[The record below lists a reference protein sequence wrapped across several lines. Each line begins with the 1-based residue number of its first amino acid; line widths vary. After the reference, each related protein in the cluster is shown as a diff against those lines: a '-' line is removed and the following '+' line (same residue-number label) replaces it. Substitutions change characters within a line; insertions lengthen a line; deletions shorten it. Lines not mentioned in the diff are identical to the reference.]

1 MCGIVAYI
9 GNKNCKNIL
18 INGLKR
24 LEYRGYDSAGIGI
37 LTLAGEKNRGDAKHA
52 SADFGSSSDLS
63 GKARE
68 LGYSIKVVK
77 EVGKIKVLEELLKD
91 ASIDGTVGIG
101 HTRWAT
107 HGVPNQVNSHPHLDC
122 SGSIA
127 VVHNGI
133 IENFAEIKEELEK
146 KGHRF
151 FSETD
156 TEVLPHLLE
165 EYLKVETDGDLLI
178 AMQRL
183 LKRIKGSGAIVAIS
197 ANHPD
202 EIVAGRIAS
211 PLIVGVS
218 RDANFFASDM
228 PAILEYTHSFIV
240 INDYETVRITREK
253 VEIYDMEGLL
263 ITREPFRANWNL
275 ESAEK
280 SGYEDFMLKE
290 MFEQPYGIRETMRGR
305 LINGELNFDE
315 MGLSDEQVKNLKK
328 IQIIACGT
336 SYHAALTG
344 KLLIEKWAKIPVEVD
359 IGSEYRYRDPIIDEN
374 CLFIAITQ
382 SGETIDTL
390 AAIREA
396 RSKGA
401 KVMAVTN
408 VVGSTIARESNSVI
422 YTHAGP
428 EIGVCATKTFT
439 AQIMVMY
446 LTALYL
452 AKARG
457 LMQHEQFQ
465 KIKEELEVIPN
476 KIQQILNNAG
486 KLKKIA
492 DETYRYACF
501 LFLGRIYGFP
511 MALEGALKLK
521 EISYIHAEGYAAG
534 EMKHGP
540 IALTDTRTVVVG
552 VIPKDFV
559 YEKMLSN
566 LQEVKA
572 RNAKIFAL
580 ISEGD
585 TNTGKYADY
594 TFELPKTIEELYGI
608 LAVVPLQLYAY
619 YIAKNHGRNVDQP
632 RNLAKSVTVE

>member
-1 MCGIVAYI
+1 MTQDGGIMCGIVAYI
-9 GNKNCKNIL
+9 GNRQCREIL
-18 INGLKR
+18 LNGLKR

-37 LTLAGEKNRGDAKHA
+37 LVQNSNSQYCGNTENGNAVIEIVKE
-52 SADFGSSSDLS
+52 S
-63 GKARE
+63 GKISE
-68 LGYSIKVVK
+68 LEAKLDGN
-77 EVGKIKVLEELLKD
+77 EL
-91 ASIDGTVGIG
+91 DGTTGIG

-107 HGVPNQVNSHPHLDC
+107 HGVPNQVNSHPHTDC
-122 SGSIA
+122 SGKIA

-133 IENFAEIKEELEK
+133 IENFAQLKEELSA
-146 KGHRF
+146 KGHTF
-151 FSETD
+151 ISDTD

-165 EYLKVETDGDLLI
+165 DYINNETSGDLLI
-178 AMQRL
+178 AMQKL
-183 LKRIKGSGAIVAIS
+183 LRKIRGSGAIVAMS
-197 ANHPD
+197 SSHPD
-202 EIVAGRIAS
+202 ELIAGRIAS

-218 RDANFFASDM
+218 KDGNFFASDM
-228 PAILEYTHSFIV
+228 PAVLEHTHNFVV
-240 INDYETVRITREK
+240 INDFETVRITKEN
-253 VEIYDMEGLL
+253 VEIYDIDGKTLK
-263 ITREPFRANWNL
+263 RDPFRVNWSL

-305 LINGELNFDE
+305 LSSGELKFDE
-315 MGLSDEQVKNLKK
+315 ISLSDKEIKELKK

-344 KLLIEKWAKIPVEVD
+344 KLMIEKWARIPVEVD

-374 CLFIAITQ
+374 VLFIAITQ

-390 AAIREA
+390 AAIKEA
-396 RSKGA
+396 RAKGA
-401 KVMAVTN
+401 KVLAITN
-408 VVGSTIARESNSVI
+408 IVGSTASRESDSVV

-439 AQIMVMY
+439 AQLTVMY
-446 LTALYL
+446 LIGLYL

-457 LMQHEQFQ
+457 EMDIERFNRILN
-465 KIKEELEVIPN
+465 ELDMIPN
-476 KIQQILNNAG
+476 KVQQILNNAP
-486 KLKKIA
+486 KIKKIA
-492 DETYRYACF
+492 DETYRYSCF

-552 VIPKDFV
+552 VIPGDYV

-572 RNAKIFAL
+572 RHARIFAL
-580 ISEGD
+580 VSEGD
-585 TNTGKYADY
+585 KNTGNTADY
-594 TFELPKTIEELYGI
+594 IFELPKTIEELYGI

>member
-9 GNKNCKNIL
+9 GNKQCKDIL
-18 INGLKR
+18 LNGLKR

-37 LTLAGEKNRGDAKHA
+37 LSMNNVVKDIKPCYE
-52 SADFGSSSDLS
+52 
-63 GKARE
+63 
-68 LGYSIKVVK
+68 IKVVK
-77 EVGKIKVLEELLKD
+77 EAGKIKTLEELLKNVEMK
-91 ASIDGTVGIG
+91 GMCGIG

-107 HGVPNQVNSHPHLDC
+107 HGEPTQVNAHPHFDC
-122 SGSIA
+122 NQKIA

-133 IENFAEIKEELEK
+133 IENYSEIKEELIK
-146 KGHRF
+146 KGHVF
-151 FSETD
+151 ISQTD

-165 EYLKVETDGDLLI
+165 EYLNNEAGGDLLI
-178 AMQRL
+178 AMQKL
-183 LKRIKGSGAIVAIS
+183 LKTIRGSGAIVAIS
-197 ANHPD
+197 VEHPD
-202 EIVAGRIAS
+202 EIIAGRIAS

-218 RDANFFASDM
+218 KDGNFFASDI
-228 PAILEYTHSFIV
+228 PAVLEHTHYFTV
-240 INDYETVRITREK
+240 INDYETVRITENK
-253 VEIYDMEGLL
+253 VDIYDADGKILQ
-263 ITREPFRANWNL
+263 REPFKVNWSL

-280 SGYEDFMLKE
+280 GGYEDFMLKE
-290 MFEQPYGIRETMRGR
+290 IFEQSYGIKETMRGR
-305 LINGELNFDE
+305 LLNGELNFE
-315 MGLSDEQVKNLKK
+315 ELNLTDEQIKKLKK

-344 KLLIEKWAKIPVEVD
+344 KLIIEKWAKIPVEVD
-359 IGSEYRYRDPIIDEN
+359 ISSEYRYRDPIVDEN

-396 RSKGA
+396 RVKGA
-401 KVMAVTN
+401 RVMAVTN
-408 VVGSTIARESNSVI
+408 VVGSTVARESDSVI

-428 EIGVCATKTFT
+428 EIGVCATKTFS

-446 LTALYL
+446 LL
-452 AKARG
+452 G
-457 LMQHEQFQ
+457 LHLSRVKGICEPEKYN
-465 KIKEELEVIPN
+465 KIIEELKIIPN
-476 KIQQILNNAG
+476 KVQLILSNSD
-486 KLKKIA
+486 KIKKIA
-492 DETYRYACF
+492 DDTYKYTCF

-540 IALTDTRTVVVG
+540 IALTDTSTVVVG
-552 VIPKDFV
+552 VIPQDYV
-559 YEKMLSN
+559 YEKMISN

-585 TNTGKYADY
+585 KNIEKYADY
-594 TFELPKTIEELYGI
+594 IFELPKTLEELNGI
-608 LAVVPLQLYAY
+608 LAVIPLQLYAY
-619 YIAKNHGRNVDQP
+619 YIAKNLNRNVDQP

>member
-9 GNKNCKNIL
+9 GNKQCKDIL
-18 INGLKR
+18 LNGLKR

-37 LTLAGEKNRGDAKHA
+37 LSMNHVVKDIKPCHE
-52 SADFGSSSDLS
+52 
-63 GKARE
+63 
-68 LGYSIKVVK
+68 IKVVK
-77 EVGKIKVLEELLKD
+77 EAGKIKTLEELLKNVEMK
-91 ASIDGTVGIG
+91 GMCGIG

-107 HGVPNQVNSHPHLDC
+107 HGEPTQVNAHPHFDC
-122 SGSIA
+122 NQKIA

-133 IENFAEIKEELEK
+133 IENYSEIKEELIK
-146 KGHRF
+146 KGHVF
-151 FSETD
+151 ISQTD

-165 EYLKVETDGDLLI
+165 EYLNNEAGSDLLI
-178 AMQRL
+178 AMQKL
-183 LKRIKGSGAIVAIS
+183 LKTIRGSGAIVAIS
-197 ANHPD
+197 VEHPD
-202 EIVAGRIAS
+202 EIIAGRIAS

-218 RDANFFASDM
+218 KDGNFFASDI
-228 PAILEYTHSFIV
+228 PAVLEHTHYFTV
-240 INDYETVRITREK
+240 INDYETVRITENK
-253 VEIYDMEGLL
+253 VDIYDADGKILQ
-263 ITREPFRANWNL
+263 REPFKVNWSL

-280 SGYEDFMLKE
+280 GGYEDFMLKE
-290 MFEQPYGIRETMRGR
+290 IFEQSYGIKETMRGR
-305 LINGELNFDE
+305 LLNGELNFE
-315 MGLSDEQVKNLKK
+315 ELNLTDEQIKKLKK

-344 KLLIEKWAKIPVEVD
+344 KLIIEKWAKIPVEVD
-359 IGSEYRYRDPIIDEN
+359 ISSEYRYRDPIVDEN

-396 RSKGA
+396 RVKGA
-401 KVMAVTN
+401 RVMAVTN
-408 VVGSTIARESNSVI
+408 VVGSTVARESDSVI

-428 EIGVCATKTFT
+428 EIGVCATKTFS

-446 LTALYL
+446 LL
-452 AKARG
+452 G
-457 LMQHEQFQ
+457 LHLSRVKGICEPEKYN
-465 KIKEELEVIPN
+465 KIIEELKIIPN
-476 KIQQILNNAG
+476 KVQLILSNSD
-486 KLKKIA
+486 KIKKIA
-492 DETYRYACF
+492 DDTYKYTCF

-540 IALTDTRTVVVG
+540 IALTDTSTVVVG
-552 VIPKDFV
+552 VIPQDYV
-559 YEKMLSN
+559 YEKMISN

-585 TNTGKYADY
+585 KNIEKYADY
-594 TFELPKTIEELYGI
+594 IFELPKTLEELNGI
-608 LAVVPLQLYAY
+608 LAVIPLQLYAY
-619 YIAKNHGRNVDQP
+619 YIAKNLNRNVDQP